1 MRLLAP
7 KMIHCQPD
15 SSKSE
20 SSISICLPANR
31 NMNRRITQRA
41 AIRPRRGVLFVDC
54 QGLGDVVQSL
64 PLLKAVCN
72 WSEREWPV
80 RVLFATRQHYELVRE
95 ENLQLIPIFVGE
107 LRRNAAGLMN
117 LWAKL
122 VGKSDLIVCAPEM
135 SPSKVVLLKY
145 ATGARYA
152 FGEASAPYSH
162 FLSFSA
168 EASWTAPYLETADK
182 IAAALGFDTPLDPPS
197 IRLTA
202 EEVSWAESELARAG
216 FADERPLVGIQC
228 SSVVPSKRWP
238 PENFGLAIHN
248 LREDF
253 AGLQILS
260 FGSADERAAAAEVA
274 KTVAGVPWLEGTG
287 RWSIRETLAMLGRCD
302 VFISGDTGL
311 MHMAAAVGTRTVS
324 IFGPTSAARRTP
336 RGNGG
341 IALCPATACHPC
353 FRGRWTPCD
362 CIRQISP
369 EQVGDAAKCCVE
381 SVRREYQDKTSAV
394 ASVGA

>member
-1 MRLLAP
+1 
-7 KMIHCQPD
+7 
-15 SSKSE
+15 
-20 SSISICLPANR
+20 
-31 NMNRRITQRA
+31 MNRRATHRA

-72 WSEREWPV
+72 WSERKWPV

-107 LRRNAAGLMN
+107 LRRDVAGLMN
-117 LWAKL
+117 LWIKL
-122 VGKSDLIVCAPEM
+122 AGKSDLIVCAPEM
-135 SPSKVVLLKY
+135 SPGKLVLLKY
-145 ATGARYA
+145 LTGARYA
-152 FGEASAPYSH
+152 VGEASAPYNH
-162 FLSFSA
+162 FLNFST
-168 EASWTAPYLETADK
+168 EASWTEPYLETADK
-182 IAAALGFDTPLDPPS
+182 IAAALGFDTPLEPPS
-197 IRLTA
+197 IRLTT
-202 EEVSWAESELARAG
+202 EEISWAESELARARFDG
-216 FADERPLVGIQC
+216 EQPLVGIQC

-238 PENFGLAIHN
+238 SENFGLAIHN
-248 LREDF
+248 LRERF
-253 AGLQILS
+253 AGLQIVSL
-260 FGSADERAAAAEVA
+260 GNADERAASAEVTE
-274 KTVAGVPWLEGTG
+274 TVAGVPWLEGTG

-324 IFGPTSAARRTP
+324 IFGPTSATRRAP
-336 RGNGG
+336 NSNGG

-369 EQVGDAAKCCVE
+369 WQVSDAAKYCLE
-381 SVRREYQDKTSAV
+381 SVTKKYQEKTRAV
-394 ASVGA
+394 IGVGA

>member
-1 MRLLAP
+1 
-7 KMIHCQPD
+7 
-15 SSKSE
+15 
-20 SSISICLPANR
+20 
-31 NMNRRITQRA
+31 MNRRIMHRG
-41 AIRPRRGVLFVDC
+41 AIRPRRGVLFIDC

-72 WSEREWPV
+72 WSERRWPV

-95 ENLQLIPIFVGE
+95 EKLQMIPIFVGG
-107 LRRNAAGLMN
+107 LRRDAAGLMN

-122 VGKSDLIVCAPEM
+122 AGKSDLIVCAPEM
-135 SPSKVVLLKY
+135 SPGKLVLLKY
-145 ATGARYA
+145 VTGARYA
-152 FGEASAPYSH
+152 VGEASAPYSR

-168 EASWTAPYLETADK
+168 EASWTEPYLETADK
-182 IAAALGFDTPLDPPS
+182 IAAALAFDTPLEPPS
-197 IRLTA
+197 IRLRA
-202 EEVSWAESELARAG
+202 EEISSAKSALDRARLVDTHA
-216 FADERPLVGIQC
+216 LVGIQC

-238 PENFGLAIHN
+238 SENFGLAIHN

-253 AGLQILS
+253 AGLQIVS
-260 FGSADERAAAAEVA
+260 FGSAAERAAATKVAE
-274 KTVAGVPWLEGTG
+274 TVAGVPWLEGTG

-324 IFGPTSAARRTP
+324 IFGPTSATRRVP
-336 RGNGG
+336 RSNHG

-362 CIRQISP
+362 CIRQVSP
-369 EQVGDAAKCCVE
+369 EQVSDAAKRCL
-381 SVRREYQDKTSAV
+381 SSAGGEYQDRTRA
-394 ASVGA
+394 ATSVGA